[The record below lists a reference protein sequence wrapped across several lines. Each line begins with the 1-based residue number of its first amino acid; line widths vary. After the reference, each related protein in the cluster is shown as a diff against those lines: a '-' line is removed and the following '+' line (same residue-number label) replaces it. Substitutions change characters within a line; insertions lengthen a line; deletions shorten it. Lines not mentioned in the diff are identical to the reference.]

1 MKNENFKI
9 LRHRFVKQTIPSVK
23 TIKLEWLSPLLSNL
37 YCIQPHENNMHFIAH
52 LAFVNTKL
60 YIQISYETKRN
71 VPDLCESVEEIEQHD
86 IINMDLE
93 TINVNMLWFSIV
105 VYTRRNIRSVNV
117 NFSAVWLWRSERRR
131 ALHAML

>member
-1 MKNENFKI
+1 
-9 LRHRFVKQTIPSVK
+9 
-23 TIKLEWLSPLLSNL
+23 
-37 YCIQPHENNMHFIAH
+37 MHFIAH